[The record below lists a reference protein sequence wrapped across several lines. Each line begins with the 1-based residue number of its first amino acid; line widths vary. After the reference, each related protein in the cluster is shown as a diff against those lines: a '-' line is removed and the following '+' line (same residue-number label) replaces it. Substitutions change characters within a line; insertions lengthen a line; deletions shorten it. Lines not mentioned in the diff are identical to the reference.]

1 MTKKEYI
8 LMMTE
13 DGTVGGRDIATRR
26 VQCDFL
32 PLVGEKIKVTKG
44 SVVCV
49 GEVTRIVHS
58 IDEDN
63 IADVFVI
70 CKFVGTR
77 L

>member
-13 DGTVGGRDIATRR
+13 DGTVGGREIVARR
-26 VQCDFL
+26 VKCDFL
-32 PLVGEKIKVTKG
+32 PLVGEKIRVAREN
-44 SVVCV
+44 VVCV

-58 IDEDN
+58 INEDN
-63 IADVFVI
+63 ADVFVI